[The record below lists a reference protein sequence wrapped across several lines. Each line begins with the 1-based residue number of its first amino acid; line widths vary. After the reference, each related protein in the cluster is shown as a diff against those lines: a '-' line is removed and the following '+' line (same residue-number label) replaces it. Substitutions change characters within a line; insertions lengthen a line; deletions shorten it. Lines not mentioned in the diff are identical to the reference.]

1 MHSVGSIPVKSIAG
15 SPDKKNEGDDQ
26 KKDNQHPILG
36 FKAEKAKW
44 LNEKL
49 HRFRRFLGQG
59 RWF

>member
-36 FKAEKAKW
+36 FKAEKANW

-49 HRFRRFLGQG
+49 HRFRPFLGQG
-59 RWF
+59 KWF